1 VGEAAEDTVASGP
14 EGLLVT
20 KLQVPR
26 LPPVF
31 VARPRLV
38 DQLNAGLGRT
48 LTLVCAPA
56 GFGKTSVLADWCQHR
71 APRVGWLTL
80 DAADNDPA
88 RCWRH
93 VVAAFNRVQPAVA
106 AHVAPW
112 LDAPGI
118 ASFEGLVTAVVNE
131 IAADADEM
139 LLVLDDYHVIET
151 ELVHESL
158 SFLVGH
164 APPGLHVVLASRA
177 DPPFPLARLRAQG
190 ELTELR
196 ASDLR
201 FTAQEAAGL
210 LREAIGTDLSLPEAA
225 VSALTTRTEG
235 WAVGL
240 QLAALSLRD
249 QSDVTGFVETFSG
262 SHRYVLDY
270 LTDEVL
276 QGQPDEVRVFLLD
289 TSVLDHL
296 SGKLCD
302 AVTGRR
308 GGQQMLEALQRA
320 NMFLVPLDE
329 VRGWWRYHQLFADL
343 LRVRLQQE
351 QPDRVPQLHR
361 AAASWHEEHGLI
373 DDAVRHAAGA
383 GEMNRVARLVE
394 HHFDTLFM
402 PGEIATLQR
411 WLRILPVELVR
422 SRPRLC
428 LAQAFMANAAGDT
441 GATARQLD
449 AAERALASGPLDE
462 PYEPSVGRAE
472 SLLANVP
479 AGIALGHTVLA
490 SMSGDPDRVFALAS
504 RTLTELRDDEWVLEL
519 FTRQQLAVAQCL
531 RGELDNAARALASV
545 IAGWR
550 SAGERRMAA
559 WGCYHLGQI
568 QQMKG
573 QLDGALDVYEQALEI
588 TTAPGQPALPAAGI
602 AYVGMAEVAY
612 QRGELDR
619 ALEHVTEGIAR
630 CQHLALRIALASG
643 LATLAWIRHAE
654 GDAAGAW
661 AAIEE
666 AERVAPSGAFADL
679 FNRAP
684 AQRARLLLAQGDVD
698 AAARCTTKGG
708 LSPEDEPSHSR
719 EPAYLVLARVLIAQE
734 QLDRALGLLG
744 RLNAAATSQ
753 GRIGSVIEI
762 QALRALALSARGDE
776 AGAVAALT
784 DALTLAHASGYVRV
798 FVDEGPPM
806 AVLLGTLLA
815 AQRTDRIS
823 VGDVPVDY
831 LGRLMRAF
839 TQDAARTDRGTAA
852 STVPVP
858 GVVTP
863 LSERELDVLRLMGA
877 GEQNKEIA
885 AELYLALNTVKKH
898 VTHIFEKLG
907 VTNRTEATA
916 RARELGLLP

>member
-1 VGEAAEDTVASGP
+1 VGEAAEHTVASGA

-31 VARPRLV
+31 VARSRLV

-71 APRVGWLTL
+71 ALRVGWLTL
-80 DAADNDPA
+80 DAADNDPV
-88 RCWRH
+88 RFWRH
-93 VVAAFNRVQPAVA
+93 VVAAFDRVRPAVA
-106 AHVAPW
+106 VHVAPL

-118 ASFEGLVTAVVNE
+118 ASFEGLVTTVVNE
-131 IAADADEM
+131 IAAEPDAM
-139 LLVLDDYHVIET
+139 SLVLDDYHVIET

-158 SFLVGH
+158 SFLIGH

-190 ELTELR
+190 QLTELR

-201 FTAQEAAGL
+201 FTAEEAAGL
-210 LREAIGTDLSLPEAA
+210 LREAIGTDLSLPDAA

-240 QLAALSLRD
+240 QLAALSLRN

-276 QGQPDEVRVFLLD
+276 EGQPDEVRAFLLD
-289 TSVLDHL
+289 TSVLNRL

-302 AVTGRR
+302 AVTGRSD
-308 GGQQMLEALQRA
+308 GQQKLEELERA
-320 NMFLVPLDE
+320 NLFLMPLDE
-329 VRGWWRYHQLFADL
+329 FRGWWRYHQLFADL

-351 QPDRVPQLHR
+351 QPDRVPKLHH
-361 AAASWHEEHGLI
+361 AAASWHEDHGLI
-373 DDAVRHAAGA
+373 DDAVRHAASA
-383 GEMNRVARLVE
+383 GEMKRVARLVE
-394 HHFDTLFM
+394 HNFDTLFM

-411 WLRILPVELVR
+411 WLRVLPDELAR

-428 LAQAFMANAAGDT
+428 LALAFIANAAGDMQ
-441 GATARQLD
+441 ATAHHLD

-462 PYEPSVGRAE
+462 PYEPSVGRAA

-479 AGIALGHTVLA
+479 AGVALGRAVLA
-490 SMSGDPDRVFALAS
+490 SMSGDSDRVVALS
-504 RTLTELRDDEWVLEL
+504 SWMLTELRDGEWVLEL
-519 FTRQQLAVAQCL
+519 FARQQLAVAQCL
-531 RGELDNAARALASV
+531 RGELGDAERVLASV
-545 IAGWR
+545 ITGWR
-550 SAGERRMAA
+550 AAGERRMAA
-559 WGCYHLGQI
+559 WCCYHLGQI
-568 QQMKG
+568 QQMRG

-588 TTAPGQPALPAAGI
+588 TTAPAQRALPAAGI
-602 AYVGMAEVAY
+602 ANVGIAEVAY

-619 ALEHVTEGIAR
+619 ALEHVTEGIEL
-630 CQHLALRIALASG
+630 CQHLALRIALGSG

-654 GDAAGAW
+654 GDAAGAR

-666 AERVAPSGAFADL
+666 AERVAPSRAFADL

-698 AAARCTTKGG
+698 AAAQFTTECG
-708 LSPEDEPSHSR
+708 LSPEDEPCHAR

-734 QLDRALGLLG
+734 QLDRALRLLG

-753 GRIGSVIEI
+753 GRSGSVIEI
-762 QALRALALSARGDE
+762 QALRTLALSAWGDE
-776 AGAVAALT
+776 AGAVAALRE
-784 DALTLAHASGYVRV
+784 ALTLAHASGYVRV

-815 AQRTDRIS
+815 AQRTDRLS

-839 TQDAARTDRGTAA
+839 TQDAARADG
-852 STVPVP
+852 TVPVR

-863 LSERELDVLRLMGA
+863 LSARELDVLRLMGA

-885 AELYLALNTVKKH
+885 AELYMALNTVKKH

-916 RARELGLLP
+916 RARELGILP